1 MKHSILVKYILNVGT
16 LFDIAKPPLHC
27 ARWPFFV
34 VSNHKGNDMKK
45 LVACAAL
52 AMFFGAAGAQ
62 TAASAVSAASA
73 VPMAVVLSAGVAGG
87 SKVQDAASLAL
98 SVPAAL
104 AVGGSELVVDT
115 AASTANG
122 VAYGL
127 RRVSDGATV
136 SVEVLSQTAGKVSL
150 AVGSAVTVVSITGG
164 VVLSAAGQAIAFLPN
179 KAGKALLSNRLV
191 K

>member
-1 MKHSILVKYILNVGT
+1 
-16 LFDIAKPPLHC
+16 
-27 ARWPFFV
+27 
-34 VSNHKGNDMKK
+34 MKK
-45 LVACAAL
+45 LLL
-52 AMFFGAAGAQ
+52 ASGLILFSMIANAQ
-62 TAASAVSAASA
+62 TAGSAISGVSA

-87 SKVQDAASLAL
+87 SKVQDAASMAL

-104 AVGGSELVVDT
+104 SVGGSELVVET
-115 AASTANG
+115 AVSTVNG

-136 SVEVLSQTAGKVSL
+136 SVEVLSHTSGKVSL
-150 AVGSAVTVVSITGG
+150 AVGSAVTVVSVAGG
-164 VVLSAAGQAIAFLPN
+164 VVLSAAGQAIAFLPT